1 MEYGWV
7 ALLPPLIAIVL
18 AIWTKQVIVSLFL
31 GVWMGSTVLTGW
43 NPLTGLLESFSTH
56 LVANSLADSWNM
68 GIIVF
73 CLVIGG
79 MVGII
84 GKLGGT
90 KAIAEKVVARAQD
103 GKMTQ
108 ISAALLGVLMFID
121 DYANSMIVGNTM
133 RPLTDSNRISREKLA
148 YICDSTAAP
157 VSSMVPVSTWI
168 AMELGLISVGLSS
181 VNIEANAL
189 MVFFQSV
196 PFRFYSL
203 FALVLVF
210 TLLFSGK
217 DYGPMLKAEIRARA
231 TGDVFEPGSD
241 PLISEDASI
250 LPDEGTKG
258 SIWYM
263 IIPIGLFILVTIFG
277 LYYNGHEA
285 GKSLM
290 ESFGD
295 ADASVVL
302 TWAAFLGSITAI
314 IIGSVTRELPFPK
327 AMDAFVGG
335 MKSMLIA
342 VIILALAFSLKSV
355 ISELGLAQWLVSIS
369 EGVLSGKILPL
380 LVFFTA
386 MLVSFATGTAWGTN
400 SILMPLVIPIAAGVS
415 QSNGEITPL
424 VISTIGAV
432 LTGAVFGDH
441 CSPISD
447 TTILSS
453 SGAGSDHIA
462 HVRTQIPYAITAA
475 LVAAVIGFIPA
486 GFGLSPWIS
495 LAVGTVILIL
505 LVKRLGKDPDAEL
518 LRLAA
523 QR

>member
-1 MEYGWV
+1 
-7 ALLPPLIAIVL
+7 
-18 AIWTKQVIVSLFL
+18 
-31 GVWMGSTVLTGW
+31 
-43 NPLTGLLESFSTH
+43 
-56 LVANSLADSWNM
+56 
-68 GIIVF
+68 
-73 CLVIGG
+73 
-79 MVGII
+79 
-84 GKLGGT
+84 
-90 KAIAEKVVARAQD
+90 
-103 GKMTQ
+103 
-108 ISAALLGVLMFID
+108 
-121 DYANSMIVGNTM
+121 
-133 RPLTDSNRISREKLA
+133 
-148 YICDSTAAP
+148 
-157 VSSMVPVSTWI
+157 
-168 AMELGLISVGLSS
+168 
-181 VNIEANAL
+181 

-277 LYYNGHEA
+277 LYYNGHET
-285 GKSLM
+285 GKSVM

-302 TWAAFLGSITAI
+302 TWAAFIGSITAI
-314 IIGSVTRELPFPK
+314 IIGSVTRELPFAK

-415 QSNGEITPL
+415 QSNGELTPL
-424 VISTIGAV
+424 IISTIGAV

-475 LVAAVIGFIPA
+475 LVAAVVGFIPA

-505 LVKRLGKDPDAEL
+505 LVKRLGKNPDAEL
-518 LRLAA
+518 LRLSA
-523 QR
+523 QK

>member
-1 MEYGWV
+1 MEYGWL

-18 AIWTKQVIVSLFL
+18 AIWTKQVIISLFL
-31 GVWMGSTVLTGW
+31 GVWLGSTILDGW
-43 NPLTGLLESFSTH
+43 NPLSGLLDSFSTH
-56 LVANSLADSWNM
+56 LVENSLSDSWNM

-79 MVGII
+79 MVGVI

-90 KAIAEKVVARAQD
+90 KAVADLVVKKARN
-103 GKMTQ
+103 GRMTQ
-108 ISAALLGVLMFID
+108 ISAAILGVLMFID

-133 RPLTDSNRISREKLA
+133 RPLTDSNRVSREKLA

-168 AMELGLISVGLSS
+168 AMELGLIAAGLSS
-181 VNIEANAL
+181 VDIEANVL

-210 TLLFSGK
+210 VLLGTGK
-217 DYGPMLKAEIRARA
+217 DYGPMLQAELRARR
-231 TGDVFEPGSD
+231 TGEVFEKGSN
-241 PLISEDASI
+241 PMISEDASI
-250 LPDEGTKG
+250 LPDEGTTG

-263 IIPIGLFILVTIFG
+263 IIPIGLFLLVTVFG
-277 LYYNGHEA
+277 LYYNGYEA
-285 GKSLM
+285 GKSVM
-290 ESFGD
+290 DSFGD

-302 TWAAFLGSITAI
+302 TWAAFIGSMTAI
-314 IIGSVTRELPFPK
+314 IIGVVTRTLTFEK

-342 VIILALAFSLKSV
+342 VVILALAFALKSV
-355 ISELGLAQWLVSIS
+355 ISELELAQWLVAVT
-369 EGVLSGKILPL
+369 EGALSGAILPL
-380 LVFFTA
+380 LVFFTS
-386 MLVSFATGTAWGTN
+386 MLISFATGTAWGTN

-415 QSNGEITPL
+415 QASGEVTPL
-424 VISTIGAV
+424 IISTIGAV

-453 SGAGSDHIA
+453 SGAGADHIA
-462 HVRTQIPYAITAA
+462 HVRTQIPYALTAA
-475 LVAAVIGFIPA
+475 AVAAVLGFIPA
-486 GFGLSPWIS
+486 GLGMSPWIS
-495 LAVGTVILIL
+495 LILGSGLIVL
-505 LVKRLGKDPDAEL
+505 IVRMLGRRPEDL
-518 LRLAA
+518 I
-523 QR
+523 